1 MSEFTDYLHEV
12 FELTGP
18 ITTRRMF
25 SGYTL
30 YLDGLPVG
38 IVFDDTLYLK
48 ADAETRQ
55 AFEALQLPQ
64 FTYRK
69 KDKTIALPYFQA
81 PEFILEDRQEAAL
94 WLRKAFEASLRSK
107 SKIKR

>member
-1 MSEFTDYLHEV
+1 MSEFTEFLHEV
-12 FELTGP
+12 FELAGP
-18 ITTRRMF
+18 ITIRRMF
-25 SGYTL
+25 SGHTL

-81 PEFILEDRQEAAL
+81 PDFILEDRQEAAL
-94 WLRKAFEASLRSK
+94 WLRKSFEASLRSK
-107 SKIKR
+107 PKAKR

>member
-1 MSEFTDYLHEV
+1 MSEFTEFLHEV
-12 FELTGP
+12 FELAGP
-18 ITTRRMF
+18 ITIRRMF
-25 SGYTL
+25 DGHTL
-30 YLDGLPVG
+30 YLEGLPVG
-38 IVFDDTLYLK
+38 IVFQDTLFLK

-69 KDKTIALPYFQA
+69 NDKTIGPPYYQA

-94 WLRKAFEASLRSK
+94 WLRKAFGASLRSK
-107 SKIKR
+107 PKGKR